1 MHAEDAVRFGQK
13 SCSELEGTTP
23 KENKSGRI
31 ISGDARLSL
40 ARVSSFLFFGG
51 NRIKSIRDE
60 NQNCLSFARLV
71 AIKKRAHSTADHLD

>member
-1 MHAEDAVRFGQK
+1 MHAKDAVRFGQK

-23 KENKSGRI
+23 KENKRGRI

-60 NQNCLSFARLV
+60 NLAFARLV
-71 AIKKRAHSTADHLD
+71 AFKKRAHSTADHLD